1 MNCSHFAS
9 WTEMDLTLKTTH
21 RVPRNNETS
30 WGEWKTLYKIFS
42 LCYNEFRMLKSLR
55 PVKAIIVG

>member
-1 MNCSHFAS
+1 MNCSHFAF
-9 WTEMDLTLKTTH
+9 WIEVDLTLKTTQ
-21 RVPRNNETS
+21 RVPQNNETS
-30 WGEWKTLYKIFS
+30 WGEWKILYKIFF